1 MMINKKNVNRK
12 TVKNYF
18 EIRLPSRS
26 VNEGFARATVAA
38 FAAQCD
44 PSVEIISEL
53 KTAVSEAVT
62 NAVVHAYPQE
72 IGIIH
77 IKCRIYDDNSI
88 AVAIKDTG
96 IGIPDI
102 KKAREPLYT
111 SGSEDRAGMGFTVME
126 ALCDRLTVRSRPMKG
141 TTVTIFKQLG
151 SRTDGQKH

>member
-1 MMINKKNVNRK
+1 MSIKKKTVIKK

-18 EIRLPSRS
+18 EIKLPSRS
-26 VNEGFARATVAA
+26 VNEGFARAAVAA
-38 FAAQCD
+38 FAAQLD

-62 NAVVHAYPQE
+62 NAVVHAYPDG

-88 AVAIKDTG
+88 AVAVRDMGVG
-96 IGIPDI
+96 ISDI
-102 KKAREPLYT
+102 KKAREPLFT

-126 ALCDRLTVRSRPMKG
+126 ALSDKITVRSRPGRG
-141 TTVTIFKQLG
+141 TTVTIFKKID
-151 SRTDGQKH
+151 SRDNGQKH